1 MNKDEFK
8 NFMDAQF
15 AKIEKRRD
23 EAREEFKRLQKN
35 ITEKTKEAMRKLKQ
49 WEK

>member
-1 MNKDEFK
+1 MNKDKFDD
-8 NFMDAQF
+8 FMKAQF
-15 AKIEKRRD
+15 AKIEKRRN

-35 ITEKTKEAMRKLKQ
+35 IAEKTKEAMRKLKQ